1 MDSATTLHAF
11 LFGTPHIQLG
21 EERLSLPRLRT
32 RALFYRL
39 AAHLQPV
46 ARDHL
51 CFLFWPDVPDVTA
64 RRNLTLLLSHLR
76 RALPAPEML
85 IASPAD
91 VRLDATQVC
100 SDSARFAQLCTGQH
114 DHPSLDDLAAA
125 VSLYRGP
132 LLAGFGV
139 PECLEFELWL
149 TQERRSF
156 EGAYLDAL
164 TTLLDA
170 STARGH
176 IAEAIAYARRYLE
189 VDALAEEVHR
199 QLMRLYALTGER
211 AAAQQQFE
219 LCAAVLE
226 QELGVSPL
234 PETAALYHAIRSG
247 ELAPQPAAVAEPTWT
262 TLAGPDVPLVG
273 RQSLWQQMQT
283 AYEQAADGQGS
294 MVLLAG
300 EAGIGKSRLMQ
311 EFATRLPRAVRVL
324 SAASHPGVQS
334 IPYQPL
340 VEALRPALQ
349 DHIGLAGV
357 AESWLSVASLLF
369 PELRTL
375 FPNLPPPVLPD
386 PEQARGQ
393 LFEAL
398 CQILRSLSRDT
409 LVLLCL
415 DDLHWADSTTLDWLS
430 YLARS
435 LRHSR
440 LLLLGAY
447 RSEEAATLV
456 AWREQLSRLHV
467 MAEIYLTPL
476 GLDEVRQVLAHVY
489 PADSATA
496 RLATRLQQ
504 ITGGNPFFLLESV
517 QALLETRAT
526 LEPATLAAE
535 TDLPI
540 SPTVREMIGRRME
553 TLQPMA
559 RQVLEAGAVLGPEFA
574 FDLVRQT
581 AGRHELETM
590 EGLDELVTRR
600 FLAEQDDGFRFRHE
614 LIQAVVYQTLS
625 HWRRQLLHRRAGE
638 ILERLHP
645 DSFDPAS
652 GQIAAHYARGGLA
665 ERAISFYQRA
675 ADIAERVYAIR
686 EATQYLNQALTLLQT
701 LPDSAGRRTIEL
713 DLLIAFGSAL
723 TALKGFSA
731 PEIKEIYTHALNLC
745 DQVGNASQRFQVIWG
760 LQSYYQ
766 VHAADFAQ
774 AHVLAKELL
783 KFAQDEQESLLLSY
797 AYFHLGTTLLQ
808 QGELVQAQT
817 YFQQA
822 IDLYDPHQ
830 SHPYVAHT
838 RPDNGLFAHCFA
850 AHTLWHLGY
859 ADQALA
865 HSQQALAIADEL
877 ARPFDQVVTFV
888 YASMLHQFRHEREAT
903 YELAQAAA
911 ALCTE
916 YSFPYYL
923 AWATILL
930 GWAQVEMGE
939 FEEGVA
945 QLRRGLADFD
955 RTGAGIRKPYYL
967 GLLAEALGKAGK
979 TDEGLAVIDNA
990 LTLAST
996 TGNDL
1001 PKAELVRLRGE
1012 LLLAQ
1017 GAMSEAA
1024 EHQYWQAIEI
1034 ARRQGAKSFE
1044 LRAVMSLCR
1053 LWQEQGRE
1061 QQAHELL
1068 AEIYAWFSEGFD
1080 TPDLIQ
1086 AQALLQELAL

>member
-39 AAHLQPV
+39 AVQLQPV

-51 CFLFWPDVPDVTA
+51 CFLFWPDTPDASA

-76 RALPAPEML
+76 RALPAPDML
-85 IASPAD
+85 VAGPAH
-91 VRLDATQVC
+91 VRLDAAQIY
-100 SDSARFAQLCTGQH
+100 SDSARFAQLCATGN
-114 DHPSLDDLAAA
+114 LEDLQAA

-132 LLAGFGV
+132 LLAGFDV
-139 PECLEFELWL
+139 PQCPEFELWL

-189 VDALAEEVHR
+189 VDVLAEEVHR
-199 QLMRLYALTGER
+199 QLMRLYALAGDR
-211 AAAQQQFE
+211 AAAQRQFE
-219 LCAAVLE
+219 LCATVLE

-273 RQSLWQQMQT
+273 RERLWRQMQT
-283 AYEQAADGQGS
+283 AFEQAANGQGS
-294 MVLLAG
+294 VLLLAG

-311 EFATRLPRAVRVL
+311 EFATHLPPAVSVL

-340 VEALRPALQ
+340 VEALRPALH
-349 DHIGLAGV
+349 DRLRLAEV

-375 FPNLPPPVLPD
+375 FPNLPSPVLSD

-409 LVLLCL
+409 LVMLCL
-415 DDLHWADSTTLDWLS
+415 DDLHWADSTTFDWLS

-447 RSEEAATLV
+447 RSEEAAHLST
-456 AWREQLSRLHV
+456 WCEQLSRLHV
-467 MAEIYLTPL
+467 LVEIHLTPL
-476 GLDEVRQVLAHVY
+476 DLDDVHRVLAHFY
-489 PADSATA
+489 PPDSQTDS
-496 RLATRLQQ
+496 LATRLQQ

-517 QALLETRAT
+517 QALVETDAT
-526 LEPATLAAE
+526 LDPATLAAE

-559 RQVLEAGAVLGPEFA
+559 RQVLEAGAVLGPEFE
-574 FDLVRQT
+574 FDLVQRT
-581 AGRHELETM
+581 AGRHEMEIL
-590 EGLDELVTRR
+590 EGLNELVARR
-600 FLAEQDDGFRFRHE
+600 FFAEQDDGFRFHHE

-645 DSFDPAS
+645 NSFDPVS
-652 GQIAAHYARGGLA
+652 GQIADHYARGGLA
-665 ERAISFYQRA
+665 QQAIPFYQRA
-675 ADIAERVYAIR
+675 AEVAERVYATQ
-686 EATQYLNQALTLLQT
+686 EAAQYLTQALTLLQT
-701 LPDSAGRRTIEL
+701 LPDSTERQNREL
-713 DLLIAFGSAL
+713 DLHIALGAAYVTL
-723 TALKGFSA
+723 RGWTA
-731 PEIKEIYTHALNLC
+731 PETKATFMRALELC
-745 DQVGNASQRFQVIWG
+745 DQAGDAWQRFRIVWA
-760 LQSYYQ
+760 LQTYY
-766 VHAADFAQ
+766 
-774 AHVLAKELL
+774 
-783 KFAQDEQESLLLSY
+783 
-797 AYFHLGTTLLQ
+797 
-808 QGELVQAQT
+808 LVQADNPPALRLAEEMIQLAQDAEEPAWLAQAYIKMGSMVMNPGDFVNALP
-817 YFQQA
+817 YFKQVIA
-822 IDLYDPHQ
+822 LHNSHSNHLYAA
-830 SHPYVAHT
+830 YL
-838 RPDNGLFAHCFA
+838 RPDSGIFGHCFV

-859 ADQALA
+859 PDQART
-865 HSQQALAIADEL
+865 HGQQALAIAAEL
-877 ARPFDQVVTFV
+877 ARPFDQAVAFV
-888 YASMLHQFRHEREAT
+888 YIAMLHQFGHEREAT
-903 YELAQAAA
+903 YQLAQAGA
-911 ALCTE
+911 ALCAKYEFT
-916 YSFPYYL
+916 YYL

-930 GWAQVEMGE
+930 GWVQVERGDV
-939 FEEGVA
+939 EEGIA
-945 QLRRGLADFD
+945 QIRRGLAGFD
-955 RTGAGIRKPYYL
+955 HDA
-967 GLLAEALGKAGK
+967 
-979 TDEGLAVIDNA
+979 
-990 LTLAST
+990 
-996 TGNDL
+996 
-1001 PKAELVRLRGE
+1001 RLR
-1012 LLLAQ
+1012 LDDPITWA
-1017 GAMSEAA
+1017 
-1024 EHQYWQAIEI
+1024 YWP
-1034 ARRQGAKSFE
+1034 R
-1044 LRAVMSLCR
+1044 
-1053 LWQEQGRE
+1053 
-1061 QQAHELL
+1061 H
-1068 AEIYAWFSEGFD
+1068 
-1080 TPDLIQ
+1080 
-1086 AQALLQELAL
+1086 